1 MIVYTVFTEEERN
14 RLSLEIPHLF
24 YVNEGDYTQG
34 HSHLLHEHKDIFE
47 ILLIQHGQC
56 IYTLGQHRYSVMSG
70 DVILCNSNTIH
81 EEFLLTGM
89 PYKTL
94 CIGITNLHI
103 PNLPPNHLIS
113 EEQCSVFRRPEQY
126 QELAY
131 LMERILVHIRDPR
144 PYYKELCE
152 NLMLSCLSL
161 VQQMIMERTSI
172 TEKDEI
178 SLCST
183 VEQYIGEHYM
193 TELTL
198 TQLGKLFYVS
208 PYHLAHLFKRETGY
222 TLKQYIL
229 RRRIGEAQ
237 TLLTNT
243 QIGIGLIAQTVGF
256 ENSSHFGKLFTKLV
270 GMSPTEYRLSRTS
283 QEH

>member
-1 MIVYTVFTEEERN
+1 MIVYTIFSEEERQC
-14 RLSLEIPHLF
+14 LSPEIPHLY
-24 YVNEGDYTQG
+24 YVNEGDYTEG
-34 HSHLLHEHKDIFE
+34 HSHLLHEHKEIFE
-47 ILLIQHGQC
+47 ILLIQYGQC
-56 IYTLGQHRYSVMSG
+56 IYTLGQNRYSVKSG
-70 DVILCNSNTIH
+70 DVILCNCSTVH

-94 CIGITNLHI
+94 CIGITNLQM
-103 PNLPPNHLIS
+103 PDLPPNHLVA
-113 EEQCSVFRRPEQY
+113 EDQCPVFRQPEQY
-126 QELAY
+126 QELAW
-131 LMERILVHIRDPR
+131 LMERIMLQTRDPR
-144 PYYKELCE
+144 PFHKELCQ

-161 VQQMIMERTSI
+161 VQQMIAERI
-172 TEKDEI
+172 PQTELDGT
-178 SLCST
+178 SLCSQ

-198 TQLGKLFYVS
+198 AQLGKLFHVS

-243 QIGIGLIAQTVGF
+243 QIGIGMIAQTVGF
-256 ENSSHFGKLFTKLV
+256 ENSSHFGKLFTKYV
-270 GMSPTEYRLSRTS
+270 GMSPTEYRSSRTR
-283 QEH
+283 QEN